1 MTKDWLHQNILC
13 NPNGSKTI
21 LGFHGFGGSPFDYKP
36 LCDNLIRHDF
46 RIVLPKINDTNLS
59 NVAEESI
66 SIDTWLQPYQ
76 TILQQELQRDPN
88 LYLMGFSMGG
98 AMSSIFA
105 QKFSL
110 SKLILLAPYYG
121 LPHFN
126 NIATSLGNSLSYIL
140 PRLPKFQS
148 GRIQSREGRKRYQCP
163 VYTVDVKSFLGLQ
176 HLAKQAQ
183 IYIQKI
189 PSGTSILWC
198 HGPDD
203 PVAGFQIAQ
212 SVMPPFAQLVSLP
225 KTDHIVLYDHD
236 AHLVISN
243 IQRFLKR

>member
-1 MTKDWLHQNILC
+1 
-13 NPNGSKTI
+13 
-21 LGFHGFGGSPFDYKP
+21 
-36 LCDNLIRHDF
+36 
-46 RIVLPKINDTNLS
+46 
-59 NVAEESI
+59 
-66 SIDTWLQPYQ
+66 
-76 TILQQELQRDPN
+76 
-88 LYLMGFSMGG
+88 
-98 AMSSIFA
+98 MSSILR
-105 QKFSL
+105 KNFSL

-126 NIATSLGNSLSYIL
+126 NVATSLGNPLSYIL

-176 HLAKQAQ
+176 HLIKQAQ

-212 SVMPPFAQLVSLP
+212 SVI
-225 KTDHIVLYDHD
+225 H
-236 AHLVISN
+236 HLHNLSHCQKPITSFFMTMMLISSYQISN
-243 IQRFLKR
+243 VF